1 MIKFG
6 TDGWRAIIADE
17 FTFANVRAC
26 AQATAR
32 YFLDA
37 GVASRGIVVGYDTRF
52 ASEEFAA
59 AVAEVLAGNGVAVQL
74 CDRAAPTPV
83 LGFNIRGLKAEGGI
97 VITSSHNP
105 ALYSGFKVRTEQA
118 SAAAPEILAEIEAR
132 LPEALSGAVG
142 RMPMDEAKGK
152 DLVRTFDPRADY
164 LRHLSELVEIERLR
178 EAGLRVVVDPMHG
191 AGAGYLREL
200 SAAGRAEAIE
210 IRSERNPAFPGMHN
224 PEPIARNLE
233 ATREA
238 VVQEHAQVALAT
250 DGDADRIGVMDGR
263 GQFVDQLR
271 VFALLT
277 YYLLEVRGL
286 RGPIVKS
293 VTTTS
298 MVQRLGELYG
308 VPVYETGVGFK
319 YLGPK
324 MIETDALIAGE
335 ESGGFAFRGHLPER
349 DGILSGLYILDLMAR
364 RGKSLPELLEE
375 VFAKVGP
382 HYYDRIDVT
391 MTPAERDRIAAL
403 LPGLQPQ
410 AIDGLRVTGYDRT
423 DGLRFLL
430 EGGAWALIRLS
441 GTEPLMRIYTEVREG
456 EQVQP
461 VLQAVRELTGAW
473 KHPPGPSCN
482 RPEMTA
488 EPHQVLD

>member
-1 MIKFG
+1 LTTIKFG

-32 YFLDA
+32 YFRGATD
-37 GVASRGIVVGYDTRF
+37 VSRGIVVGYDTRF
-52 ASEEFAA
+52 ASEDFAA
-59 AVAEVLAGNGVAVQL
+59 AVAEVLVSNEVPVHL
-74 CDRAAPTPV
+74 CERAAPTPV
-83 LGFNIRGLKAEGGI
+83 IGFSIRLLGAAGGV

-105 ALYSGFKVRTEQA
+105 ALYSGFKVRTQEA
-118 SAAAPEILAEIEAR
+118 SAAPPEVLAKIEA
-132 LPEALSGAVG
+132 LIPEALGGAVK
-142 RMPMDEAKGK
+142 RVQLEEAKGK
-152 DLVRTFDPRADY
+152 GMVQTFDPKLEY
-164 LRHLSELVEIERLR
+164 LLHLSELVEIERLR

-200 SAAGRAEAIE
+200 LSGGRNEVIE
-210 IRSERNPAFPGMHN
+210 IRAERNPAFPGMHN

-238 VVQEHAQVALAT
+238 VLQHQAQVALAT
-250 DGDADRIGVMDGR
+250 DGDADRIGVMDER
-263 GQFVDQLR
+263 GEFVDQLR
-271 VFALLT
+271 VFALLA

-298 MVQRLGELYG
+298 MVRRLGELYD

-364 RGKSLPELLEE
+364 RGKALPELLEE
-375 VFAKVGP
+375 VFTKVGP
-382 HYYDRIDVT
+382 HYYDRIDIT
-391 MTPAERDRIAAL
+391 MTPEERDRIAGI
-403 LPGLQPQ
+403 LPTLEPQ
-410 AIDGLRVTGYDRT
+410 AIDGLRVTGFDRT

-430 EGGAWALIRLS
+430 EDGAWALIRLS
-441 GTEPLMRIYTEVREG
+441 GTEPLMRIYTEVRQAQ
-456 EQVQP
+456 QVQP
-461 VLQAVRELTGAW
+461 VLQAVRELTGA
-473 KHPPGPSCN
+473 
-482 RPEMTA
+482 
-488 EPHQVLD
+488 

>member
-1 MIKFG
+1 MTSIKFG

-59 AVAEVLAGNGVAVQL
+59 AVAEVLAGNGVAVQM

-83 LGFNIRGLKAEGGI
+83 IGFNIRRLKAGGGI

-191 AGAGYLREL
+191 AGAGYLHEL
-200 SAAGRAEAIE
+200 LAGGRTQAIE

-238 VVQEHAQVALAT
+238 VVREHAQVALAA
-250 DGDADRIGVMDGR
+250 DGDADRIGVMDDR
-263 GQFVDQLR
+263 GEFIDQLR
-271 VFALLT
+271 VFALLA

-349 DGILSGLYILDLMAR
+349 DGIVSGLYILDLMAR

-382 HYYDRIDVT
+382 HYYDRIDIT

-403 LPGLQPQ
+403 LPRLEPQ

-461 VLQAVRELTGAW
+461 LLQAVRELTGA
-473 KHPPGPSCN
+473 
-482 RPEMTA
+482 
-488 EPHQVLD
+488 

>member
-1 MIKFG
+1 MSGSPIKFG

-26 AQATAR
+26 AQAAAR
-32 YFLDA
+32 YFREA
-37 GVASRGIVVGYDTRF
+37 GAATRGIVVGYDTRF
-52 ASEEFAA
+52 ASEEFAV
-59 AVAEVLAGNGVAVQL
+59 AVVEVLAANGVPVQL

-83 LGFNIRGLKAEGGI
+83 IGFHIRRLNAGGGV

-118 SAAAPEILAEIEAR
+118 SAAPPEVLSQIEA
-132 LPEALSGAVG
+132 LIPEALDGAVE
-142 RMPMDEAKGK
+142 RMPLEEATAKG
-152 DLVRTFDPRADY
+152 LVQKFDPRADY
-164 LRHLSELVEIERLR
+164 LRHLGQLVEIERLR
-178 EAGLRVVVDPMHG
+178 QAGLRVVVDPMHG

-200 SAAGRAEAIE
+200 LSGGRTEVIE

-238 VVQEHAQVALAT
+238 VVKAHAEAALAT
-250 DGDADRIGVMDGR
+250 DGDADRIGVMDDR
-263 GQFVDQLR
+263 GEFVDQLR

-298 MVQRLGELYG
+298 MVHRLGELYG

-382 HYYDRIDVT
+382 HYYDRVDIT
-391 MTPAERDRIAAL
+391 MTPAERDRIAGL
-403 LPGLQPQ
+403 LTTLEPST
-410 AIDGLRVTGYDRT
+410 IDGLRVTGYDRT

-461 VLQAVRELTGAW
+461 LLEAVRELTGA
-473 KHPPGPSCN
+473 
-482 RPEMTA
+482 
-488 EPHQVLD
+488 

>member
-1 MIKFG
+1 M
-6 TDGWRAIIADE
+6 
-17 FTFANVRAC
+17 N
-26 AQATAR
+26 
-32 YFLDA
+32 A
-37 GVASRGIVVGYDTRF
+37 G
-52 ASEEFAA
+52 
-59 AVAEVLAGNGVAVQL
+59 
-74 CDRAAPTPV
+74 
-83 LGFNIRGLKAEGGI
+83 GGI

-132 LPEALSGAVG
+132 LPEALSGAVEQ
-142 RMPMDEAKGK
+142 MPLEEAQGKG
-152 DLVRTFDPRADY
+152 LVRTFDPRADY

-191 AGAGYLREL
+191 AGAGYLREVL
-200 SAAGRAEAIE
+200 AGGRTQAIE

-250 DGDADRIGVMDGR
+250 DGDADRIGVMDER

-461 VLQAVRELTGAW
+461 VLQAVRELTGA
-473 KHPPGPSCN
+473 
-482 RPEMTA
+482 
-488 EPHQVLD
+488 

>member
-1 MIKFG
+1 MTTIKFG

-32 YFLDA
+32 YFREA
-37 GVASRGIVVGYDTRF
+37 GAASRGIVVGYDTRF

-59 AVAEVLAGNGVAVQL
+59 AVTEVLAANEVSVQL

-83 LGFNIRGLKAEGGI
+83 IGFNIRRLNAGGGV

-118 SAAAPEILAEIEAR
+118 SAAPPEVLSQIEA
-132 LPEALSGAVG
+132 LIPEALGGAVD
-142 RMPMDEAKGK
+142 RMPLEKAKGK
-152 DLVRTFDPRADY
+152 GLVQTFDPREEY
-164 LRHLSELVEIERLR
+164 LRHLKQLVEIERLR

-200 SAAGRAEAIE
+200 LSGGRTEVIE

-238 VVQEHAQVALAT
+238 VLQQHAQVALAT
-250 DGDADRIGVMDGR
+250 DGDADRIGVVDDR
-263 GQFVDQLR
+263 GEFVDQLR
-271 VFALLT
+271 VFALLA

-298 MVQRLGELYG
+298 MVHRLGELYG
-308 VPVYETGVGFK
+308 VPVFETGVGFK

-349 DGILSGLYILDLMAR
+349 DGILSGLYIFDLMAR
-364 RGKSLPELLEE
+364 RGKSLAELMEE

-382 HYYDRIDVT
+382 HFYDRIDIM
-391 MTPAERDRIAAL
+391 MTPAEHDRIAAL
-403 LPGLQPQ
+403 LPRLEPQ

-461 VLQAVRELTGAW
+461 VLQAVRELTGA
-473 KHPPGPSCN
+473 
-482 RPEMTA
+482 
-488 EPHQVLD
+488 